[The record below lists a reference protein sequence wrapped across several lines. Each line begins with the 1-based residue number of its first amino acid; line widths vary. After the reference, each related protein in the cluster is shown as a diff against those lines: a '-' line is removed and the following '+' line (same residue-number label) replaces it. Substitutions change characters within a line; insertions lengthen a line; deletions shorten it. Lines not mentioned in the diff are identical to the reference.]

1 LDGLGAFGF
10 DGFSGLAGASD
21 PGANE
26 EVSTDN
32 SVTMASFN
40 VDSETGA
47 GAIDVGAKVS
57 ISTGALVDGLIGTSG
72 LIGASDTIGASG
84 LIDASGM
91 IGASEEMIGISLDGL
106 NGTSLGT
113 FGLIGAKL
121 LVSTNF
127 AVDVDS
133 ASRTV
138 VSNAATDGVGNLVCL
153 SFSSYVVVSNAATD
167 GEMDNTVV

>member
-1 LDGLGAFGF
+1 LGAFVGSGF
-10 DGFSGLAGASD
+10 DGFSGFAGASD

-40 VDSETGA
+40 VDSEMGA
-47 GAIDVGAKVS
+47 GAMDVGAKVS
-57 ISTGALVDGLIGTSG
+57 TSTGALLDGVMGTSG

-84 LIDASGM
+84 LIGASGI
-91 IGASEEMIGISLDGL
+91 IGASEEMMGISLDGL
-106 NGTSLGT
+106 NGTSLGR
-113 FGLIGAKL
+113 FGLLGAKVV
-121 LVSTNF
+121 VSGNF

-138 VSNAATDGVGNLVCL
+138 LLTST
-153 SFSSYVVVSNAATD
+153 VVSNAATE
-167 GEMDNTVV
+167 GVGNLVSLSFTA